1 MKYEPKTRPA
11 GFTLVELLTTLAVIG
26 VLLALLI
33 PALNQVTKTAANVKQ
48 RGQFH
53 AIGVALEA
61 FRSDTGDYP
70 PSEWNPAVYGN
81 YTASQRLAEAIIGQ
95 DGFGFHPSSLFR
107 ADGTVDGTPATSL
120 YAPAVDVAANPDNLK
135 LRKGPYLELENANA
149 VKLSSLYGAAYAPL
163 ADTYI
168 LADMYKI
175 TKNLA
180 TGKMTGMPIL
190 YYKANRLKSRHAF
203 VDGTDN
209 EITISQSNT
218 YNVYDSINGIAA
230 KPNAAFHPL
239 YANPGWFYVQ
249 TKNPNFTSP
258 ARPYRAESF
267 LLQSAGP
274 DGYYGTSD
282 DVFNF
287 EQEK

>member
-1 MKYEPKTRPA
+1 MKYKSKTLLT

-70 PSEWNPAVYGN
+70 PSQWNPAVYGN

-95 DGFGFHPSSLFR
+95 DGFGFHPASQFR
-107 ADGTVDGTPATSL
+107 ADGTVDSTPATAL
-120 YAPAVDVAANPDNLK
+120 YAPAVDVTANPDNLK

-149 VKLSSLYGAAYAPL
+149 VKLGSLYGTAAAPL
-163 ADTYI
+163 VDTYI

-203 VDGTDN
+203 EAADN
-209 EITISQSNT
+209 ETTIAQLNT

-230 KPNAAFHPL
+230 KPNAAYHPL
-239 YANPGWFYVQ
+239 YANPGWFYGQ
-249 TKNPNFTSP
+249 TANPNFTSP
-258 ARPYRAESF
+258 PRPYRAESF
-267 LLQSAGP
+267 LLHSAGP
-274 DGYYGTSD
+274 DGRYGTSD